1 MVRIAFEDPAPLA
14 PTDMLSVT
22 MTDAA
27 AARIATLLKENGQSL
42 YLRVGVNGGG
52 CSGYSYAFK
61 FDTQRNPDDIAV
73 EKNGVTVLIDMASF
87 QFLKGSSIDFV
98 ETLEASQFVIKNP
111 NATASCG
118 CGNSFSL

>member
-87 QFLKGSSIDFV
+87 QFLKGASIDFV

>member
-42 YLRVGVNGGG
+42 YLRVAVNGGG

>member
-22 MTDAA
+22 LTDAA

-73 EKNGVTVLIDMASF
+73 EKNGVTVLIDLASF
-87 QFLKGSSIDFV
+87 QFLKGSSLDFV

>member
-73 EKNGVTVLIDMASF
+73 EKNGVTVLIDLASF
-87 QFLKGSSIDFV
+87 QFLKGSSLDFV